1 MLFILSWAW
10 DKVKIL
16 SPHEESNPRPTDSML
31 QYFITVPQ
39 MLITMLITSNLL
51 SSINHAKN
59 TPEKALL
66 CYSVLLRQFSWDRLE
81 RGMYWNSHAAKLC
94 YPISS
99 ALFISQDLTSN
110 HHLMLLYNST
120 SVSQENLDFSYVTTC
135 SQLLCW
141 MHFKVKYLS
150 CFRQM

>member
-1 MLFILSWAW
+1 MVFCLVLSVGQIKNSKSPWGIKPQTYGFHAPILYHWA
-10 DKVKIL
+10 
-16 SPHEESNPRPTDSML
+16 TDVNHMS
-31 QYFITVPQ
+31 
-39 MLITMLITSNLL
+39 ITSNLL

-81 RGMYWNSHAAKLC
+81 KGMYWNSHAAKLC
-94 YPISS
+94 YLISS
-99 ALFISQDLTSN
+99 DLFISQDLTSN
-110 HHLMLLYNST
+110 YHLMLLYNSI
-120 SVSQENLDFSYVTTC
+120 SVSQEYLDISHVTTC